1 MLGDVPSDLIVLKS
15 IQLSFAKIA
24 QALNVFESRRQ
35 LFNHINMATRDL
47 IFNHNMH
54 QCRYH
59 SIVADLKQLRK
70 LQTQKSTYTSNF
82 QAVEEERQTDLL
94 SDKIHKK
101 RD

>member
-15 IQLSFAKIA
+15 VQLSFAKIA

-54 QCRYH
+54 QC
-59 SIVADLKQLRK
+59 
-70 LQTQKSTYTSNF
+70 
-82 QAVEEERQTDLL
+82 
-94 SDKIHKK
+94 
-101 RD
+101 